1 MQVSKVCLAF
11 LVLTVFAG
19 TLHVYANDAA
29 GAIVQDA
36 AKLKELKVTDDALFF
51 SGIHYTRPFVECLI
65 SIMVYGALLG
75 TGRAARL
82 QKTVERLTSNTLIQ
96 VVIYY
101 GAVATL
107 VFLVFLPC
115 LFFYSHLVADHY
127 HLSNMT
133 SLEWFFERI
142 KRFGVNTAVGITY
155 WGIFFFILRR
165 FRRQWHLVLF
175 AILAPLSAFMVFVW
189 PVAVDPLFNKFS
201 PLENGDLRTKIE
213 LLASK
218 AGIPG
223 ATILV
228 ADKSKQTKQL
238 NAYVTGIGSSA
249 RIVLWDTI
257 LAKMPQDELLTVV
270 GHEIGHYVLLHIYK
284 GYAMAM
290 LGLLTGL
297 LLAGRGAPVLL
308 RKLPASWGVYSL
320 NSLTLIPLIGLMSA
334 PTTLLFAPLES
345 SISRSFEHESD
356 VFALSVTQAPTSLA
370 NAFITLAQEDLINP
384 SPPEWIEFWFFS
396 HPSLSKRISFAMS
409 HRAK

>member
-1 MQVSKVCLAF
+1 MQVSKVCLAL

-19 TLHVYANDAA
+19 TLHVCANEVA

-36 AKLKELKVTDDALFF
+36 ARLKDLKVTDDALVF
-51 SGIHYTRPFVECLI
+51 SRIHYTRPVVDALVSIVLYGGLLI
-65 SIMVYGALLG
+65 

-82 QKTVERLTSNTLIQ
+82 QKTVKRLTGNTVLQ
-96 VVIYY
+96 VAIYY
-101 GAVATL
+101 GAVAIL
-107 VFLVFLPC
+107 AFLAFLPIN
-115 LFFYSHLVADHY
+115 FFYSHLVAAHY
-127 HLSNMT
+127 HLTNM
-133 SLEWFFERI
+133 SAFEWLLERI
-142 KRFGVNTAVGITY
+142 KRFGVNTVIGITY
-155 WGIFFFILRR
+155 WGIFFLILGRFKRR
-165 FRRQWHLVLF
+165 WNLVLF

-189 PVAVDPLFNKFS
+189 PVAVDPIFNKFS

-228 ADKSKQTKQL
+228 SDKSRQTKQL
-238 NAYVTGIGSSA
+238 NAYVTGIGASA

-257 LAKMPQDELLTVV
+257 IEKMPQDELLTVV

-290 LGLLTGL
+290 VGLFAGL
-297 LLAGRGAPVLL
+297 LLAGRCAPVVL
-308 RKLPASWGVYSL
+308 RRLPAKWGTNSL
-320 NSLTLIPLIGLMSA
+320 NSLTLIPLIGFLSA
-334 PTTLLFAPLES
+334 PTTLLFSPLES

-370 NAFITLAQEDLINP
+370 NAFITLGQEDLIDP
-384 SPPEWIEFWFFS
+384 APPEWIEFWFFS

-409 HRAK
+409 KKAK